1 MKVQKWM
8 AACTA
13 ALLLAGQAGTVKAAE
28 DTVIS
33 LDSSAVAFTKVEQDL
48 DFQEMEPGEER
59 TAVIRLTNTSDSNMD
74 FFISG
79 EIVYNI
85 ADTGADAKNAVYD
98 LELHKGD
105 EEIPFFQGVIGS
117 AENKKLSN
125 SSLGL
130 NYLQDDTLISSLK
143 QGESTTIRMK
153 LKLDGDSTENGYMNK
168 SGQIRMNVYTSQ
180 AAETPEGN
188 FVTDIIANVLTG
200 DRSDFIIYIVVA
212 VAALAIL
219 LVLFKGRKGEK

>member
-1 MKVQKWM
+1 MRVQKWM

-13 ALLLAGQAGTVKAAE
+13 ALLLVGQAGTVKAAE

-33 LDSSAVAFTKVEQDL
+33 LDPSAVAFTKVEQDL
-48 DFQEMEPGEER
+48 DFREMEPGEER
-59 TAVIRLTNTSDSNMD
+59 TAVIRLTNTSESNMD
-74 FFISG
+74 FYISG
-79 EIVYNI
+79 ELVYNI
-85 ADTGADAKNAVYD
+85 ADAGADTKNAIYD
-98 LELHKGD
+98 LELCKGD
-105 EEIPFFQGVIGS
+105 EETPFFQGVIGS

-143 QGESTTIRMK
+143 QGESTTVRMK
-153 LKLDGDSTENGYMNK
+153 LKLDGDSTENGYMGK

-180 AAETPEGN
+180 TAVTPEGN
-188 FVTDIIANVLTG
+188 FVTDIITNVLTG

-212 VAALAIL
+212 VVALVIL
-219 LVLFKGRKGEK
+219 GVLLKGRKGVK